1 MSWFKRK
8 PRVKEPP
15 KHLPHHRNSSF
26 TERLLKETKEST
38 NPATKDSMVTDNSPS
53 NKTKI

>member
-1 MSWFKRK
+1 MSWFKRR

-15 KHLPHHRNSSF
+15 KHLPHHRNSST

-38 NPATKDSMVTDNSPS
+38 RPTEQKLVK
-53 NKTKI
+53 KTST

>member
-15 KHLPHHRNSSF
+15 KHLPHHRNSPV
-26 TERLLKETKEST
+26 TERLLKETKETSG
-38 NPATKDSMVTDNSPS
+38 PVKQS
-53 NKTKI
+53 KIKKQP

>member
-1 MSWFKRK
+1 MSWFKRR

-15 KHLPHHRNSSF
+15 KHLPHHRTSSI

-38 NPATKDSMVTDNSPS
+38 KPTTQEKPDKKSG
-53 NKTKI
+53 I

>member
-8 PRVKEPP
+8 PRVKEQPR
-15 KHLPHHRNSSF
+15 HLPHHRSSPV

-38 NPATKDSMVTDNSPS
+38 KPTRPAKLDKNAG
-53 NKTKI
+53 I

>member
-1 MSWFKRK
+1 MSWFKRR

-38 NPATKDSMVTDNSPS
+38 KPAVSADPRLSNRKDTNE
-53 NKTKI
+53 